1 MPKILYK
8 NKNIGFISVPVY
20 ATSTISGSDVQNPQA
35 FSFQKFSP
43 ETFKIEV
50 NMDLEN
56 TYISTGFLIEAF
68 KILSSIFY
76 FRDPSFFFTLIPK
89 FFCLNIKTC

>member
-68 KILSSIFY
+68 KIFTIQIPSSIFY
-76 FRDPSFFFTLIPK
+76 FRDPSFSIH
-89 FFCLNIKTC
+89 